1 VWRFVSAAGTPDPAI
16 TAFLACWPAGV
27 ISRQSAAAFH
37 GLKRIAIPAS
47 PHVTVLHGQTC
58 RPSGISVHH
67 TTSLPGVDVLKRGP
81 VRYTSLARTTCDLAN
96 PGDPWET
103 LAILDDAVAL
113 GAARRWLYARAV
125 QLSRGRGGV
134 ELVAKATSPTGAA
147 EFRSWL
153 ERTSSHVFRVGGL
166 PDPEWNV
173 AVRDDDGL
181 IGIVDALWRYYW
193 VIAELQGLRFHTTPR
208 QLERDNHKRNR
219 LGDAEHQ
226 LRIASW
232 SDIVHTPVAVV
243 ATLMRALRAAGADL
257 DPARIPRD
265 IAVPAHPFR

>member
-1 VWRFVSAAGTPDPAI
+1 MELRTSLLADLALPRDHDLAARPLLRCLGAAQDGQFSTRQAAVLDIKPTQVLALRDAGEIEQRRYSVWRFVSAAGTPDPAI

-27 ISRQSAAAFH
+27 ISRQSAATFH

-47 PHVTVLHGQTC
+47 PHITVLHGQTC

-96 PGDPWET
+96 PSDPWET

-113 GAARRWLYARAV
+113 GAARPWLHARAV

-153 ERTSSHVFRVGGL
+153 EHTWSKGSHPGGEE
-166 PDPEWNV
+166 P
-173 AVRDDDGL
+173 A
-181 IGIVDALWRYYW
+181 
-193 VIAELQGLRFHTTPR
+193 GLRRP
-208 QLERDNHKRNR
+208 
-219 LGDAEHQ
+219 
-226 LRIASW
+226 
-232 SDIVHTPVAVV
+232 
-243 ATLMRALRAAGADL
+243 AA
-257 DPARIPRD
+257 PARSATGTGRC
-265 IAVPAHPFR
+265 